1 MKKWLRNRKAVSPVI
16 AALLLIA
23 ISVAAAV
30 ITYSWVMT
38 MIEGSGSQAQTAIRV
53 DIVSWYDDSGHYAL
67 KATLRN
73 TGGVAA
79 NIETLYI
86 WDSETLIVTLEDIG
100 FAIAP
105 SAVSKLGFCEAT
117 AGVPDDTTEWTSA
130 FGDADIDNVDTITIE
145 GGLFSPSHSYK
156 VKLVTDNGFMVEGT
170 YYTPSTLTV
179 P

>member
-1 MKKWLRNRKAVSPVI
+1 MKKWLKNRKAVSPVI

-53 DIVSWYDDSGHYAL
+53 DLVSWYNDTEVTVDYGV
-67 KATLRN
+67 KVTLRN

-86 WDSETLIVTLEDIG
+86 WVSETLIVTLEDIG
-100 FAIAP
+100 YAIGP
-105 SAVSKLGFCEAT
+105 SSVQKLGFT
-117 AGVPDDTTEWTSA
+117 QIHTTTDHWLS
-130 FGDADIDNVDTITIE
+130 FYDDADVDNVDTITIE
-145 GGLFSPSHSYK
+145 GDGFLPSHSYK
-156 VKLVTDNGFMVEGT
+156 IKLVTDNGFMVEGT
-170 YYTPSTLTV
+170 YYTPSTLPT